1 MTKMPT
7 PTAATWVKFFTN
19 ANIPSPA
26 AATYAHVFVENR
38 IQMDMLMDLN
48 KEYLREMGI
57 TTMGDIIAILR
68 HAKKVHEQSARD
80 RVLSV
85 PDAGVDGCALP
96 VATISATQSTSS
108 VSNGKK
114 TEKSGVMRTVS
125 SAITAKS
132 EPKPRRVLPEHE
144 GKYKI
149 TLPSGNTPRSREIL
163 EKKAQE
169 TKPTSSVVSVS
180 AAPKV
185 GTKRG
190 SIFDRLNA
198 SDSEPPSKVSPK
210 TQTVQLISSSISSS
224 IFSRLGDRQTN
235 DNGGKSSPAIRST
248 ASSIL
253 KTTSITNGTSSV
265 LAKIP
270 PVQQKVILVKKMPA
284 KAALPTSSED
294 EEMCDYPAFGGS
306 GGIKSVSF
314 SEEDEVLE
322 IAPRK
327 PHKPATAGSPGGRLK
342 FNEQEISVKQR
353 LGGGG
358 RMGSNSAAPVARAS
372 SAFHGT
378 KKVVHMKPQ
387 PKVSPVRSGLKS
399 DSIGGARSNQPI
411 KARLSLGSQTAAST
425 KPIVNRMER
434 FSLDSKITKVR
445 RSAPAASSNGTVFD
459 RLGYNRK

>member
-1 MTKMPT
+1 MPT

-85 PDAGVDGCALP
+85 PDGTDGGLP

-108 VSNGKK
+108 VSNGKR

-125 SAITAKS
+125 SAVTAKS

-169 TKPTSSVVSVS
+169 GKPTSSVVSVS
-180 AAPKV
+180 ATPKV

-210 TQTVQLISSSISSS
+210 TQTVQLVSSSISSS
-224 IFSRLGDRQTN
+224 IFARLGDRQAD
-235 DNGGKSSPAIRST
+235 DNGSTSSSTVRST

-253 KTTSITNGTSSV
+253 KTTNTTNGTSSV

-284 KAALPTSSED
+284 KAALPTSSDD
-294 EEMCDYPAFGGS
+294 EELGDYPAFGVS
-306 GGIKSVSF
+306 GIKSVSF

-327 PHKPATAGSPGGRLK
+327 LQKPAAAGSAGGRLK

-353 LGGGG
+353 LGGSG
-358 RMGSNSAAPVARAS
+358 RMGGNSTAAVPRVS
-372 SAFHGT
+372 SSFHGT

-387 PKVSPVRSGLKS
+387 PKLSPVRSGLKS
-399 DSIGGARSNQPI
+399 DSIGRARITQPI
-411 KARLSLGSQTAAST
+411 KARLSLGSQTAAAST
-425 KPIVNRMER
+425 KPIVKRMER
-434 FSLDSKITKVR
+434 FSLDSKMPKAR
-445 RSAPAASSNGTVFD
+445 RSAPAASSSGGTVFD

>member
-1 MTKMPT
+1 MPT
-7 PTAATWVKFFTN
+7 PTAAIWVKFFTN

-85 PDAGVDGCALP
+85 PDGADGSGLP

-114 TEKSGVMRTVS
+114 TEKSGVTRTVS

-149 TLPSGNTPRSREIL
+149 TLPSGNTPRSKEIL

-180 AAPKV
+180 SAPKQ

-190 SIFDRLNA
+190 SIFDRLNS
-198 SDSEPPSKVSPK
+198 SDSEPPSKLSPK

-224 IFSRLGDRQTN
+224 IFSRLGDRQAN
-235 DNGGKSSPAIRST
+235 DNGCTSFPTIRSA
-248 ASSIL
+248 ASNVL
-253 KTTSITNGTSSV
+253 KTTNITNGSSSV

-294 EEMCDYPAFGGS
+294 EDMSEYPAAFGGS
-306 GGIKSVSF
+306 GCIKSVSF

-327 PHKPATAGSPGGRLK
+327 SHKPLTVPGSSGGRLK
-342 FNEQEISVKQR
+342 FNEQEISIKQR
-353 LGGGG
+353 LGGG
-358 RMGSNSAAPVARAS
+358 RMGSSSAAT
-372 SAFHGT
+372 AFHGT

-387 PKVSPVRSGLKS
+387 PKISPVRSGLKS
-399 DSIGGARSNQPI
+399 DSIGGSRNKQPI
-411 KARLSLGSQTAAST
+411 KARLSLGSPMASST
-425 KPIVNRMER
+425 KPIVKRMER

-445 RSAPAASSNGTVFD
+445 RSAPVASSSNSGTVFD
-459 RLGYNRK
+459 RLGYSRK

>member
-1 MTKMPT
+1 MPT

-68 HAKKVHEQSARD
+68 HARKVHEQSARD

-85 PDAGVDGCALP
+85 PDADICLP
-96 VATISATQSTSS
+96 VATVSATQSTSS

-114 TEKSGVMRTVS
+114 TEKAGMTRTVS
-125 SAITAKS
+125 TTIPAKG
-132 EPKPRRVLPEHE
+132 ETKARRVLPEHE

-163 EKKAQE
+163 EKKTQE
-169 TKPTSSVVSVS
+169 SKPLTGSALVTAVS
-180 AAPKV
+180 KV
-185 GTKRG
+185 GTKRS
-190 SIFDRLNA
+190 SIFDRLNN
-198 SDSEPPSKVSPK
+198 DSEPPPSKVTSK
-210 TQTVQLISSSISSS
+210 AQSVQHATVPVVSSS
-224 IFSRLGDRQTN
+224 IFSRLGGRQAD
-235 DNGGKSSPAIRST
+235 DNGSSSNVRIT

-253 KTTSITNGTSSV
+253 KSSVTNGTSSA
-265 LAKIP
+265 LTKIP
-270 PVQQKVILVKKMPA
+270 PAQQKVILVKKMPA
-284 KAALPTSSED
+284 KAALPTSSDED
-294 EEMCDYPAFGGS
+294 EMCDYPAFSG

-327 PHKPATAGSPGGRLK
+327 PNKPTSSPSNRLK
-342 FNEQEISVKQR
+342 FNEQEVSVKQR
-353 LGGGG
+353 LGGGS
-358 RMGSNSAAPVARAS
+358 RMGLTS
-372 SAFHGT
+372 SATVIRDSSFRGT

-387 PKVSPVRSGLKS
+387 PKVSPLRSGLKS
-399 DSIGGARSNQPI
+399 DSIGGARSKQPI
-411 KARLSLGSQTAAST
+411 KARLSLGSQTVANAS
-425 KPIVNRMER
+425 KHSIVKRMDR
-434 FSLDSKITKVR
+434 FSLDSKMTNVR
-445 RSAPAASSNGTVFD
+445 RSAPASNSTVFD